1 MTTSKRDYYDIL
13 EIPKGSSEEEIK
25 KAFRKLALKYH
36 PDRNKAS
43 GAEGKFKEINEAYQ
57 VLSDTEKRQI
67 YDKFGHDAV
76 SGSRSAKG
84 FDGFE
89 NFGGVGDIFD
99 AFFGGGGG
107 NTSNRQQVHQG
118 SDLQTAITIN
128 FEESVFG
135 TESEIQIQRIEK
147 CFHCKGNKNEP
158 GTDTPRCTPC
168 NGSGQ
173 VRRSQ
178 QSVFGQFVQVGN
190 CSTCNGRGKIINTP
204 CSECS
209 GNGRTRK
216 KRKLSVAI
224 PAGIET
230 DTQIRLTGEGEAS
243 IDGGPPGDLFLHISV
258 TPHEYFNRKKY
269 DIHSIRNINI
279 SQAALGDKIRV
290 QTLEGEIELTI
301 PKGTQN
307 GRNFRLKGQGIV
319 HLNSNKRGDHIVS
332 ITVKTPE
339 DLTNSQEEILKE
351 LSNTLEDPDNELN
364 TNAKSWFSKIKDS
377 INKED

>member
-13 EIPKGSSEEEIK
+13 EISKNSSEEEIK

-36 PDRNKAS
+36 PDRNKTS
-43 GAEGKFKEINEAYQ
+43 EAEAKFKEINEAYQ
-57 VLSDTEKRQI
+57 ILSDNEKRQL
-67 YDKFGHDAV
+67 YDQYGHDAV
-76 SGSRSAKG
+76 SGTRSGKG
-84 FDGFE
+84 FEGFE

-99 AFFGGGGG
+99 AFFGGGFG
-107 NTSNRQQVHQG
+107 TSSNKQRVHQG
-118 SDLQTAITIN
+118 SDLQTSIKID

-147 CFHCKGNKNEP
+147 CSHCKGNKSEP
-158 GTDTPRCTPC
+158 GSDTPTCISC

-190 CSTCNGRGKIINTP
+190 CGTCKGRGKIIKTP
-204 CSECS
+204 CTECS
-209 GNGRTRK
+209 GNGRLRK
-216 KRKLSVAI
+216 KRKLSVSI

-230 DTQIRLTGEGEAS
+230 DTQIRLTNEGEAS
-243 IDGGPPGDLFLHISV
+243 IDQGPPGDLFVHVTV

-279 SQAALGDKIRV
+279 SQAASGDKIRV

-307 GRNFRLKGQGIV
+307 GRNFRLKGKGIV

-332 ITVKTPE
+332 IVVRTP
-339 DLTNSQEEILKE
+339 DNLTSSQENILKE

-364 TNAKSWFSKIKDS
+364 NDAKSWFSKIKDS